1 MEEKIK
7 GGYAAEACRLTGYSR
22 TVFESAK
29 KKRRIGKPFT
39 KGELKVYVK
48 YTELVQQA
56 EDQTKLITKEG

>member
-22 TVFESAK
+22 TVFENAK
-29 KKRRIGKPFT
+29 KKRRTGVPFT

-48 YTELVQQA
+48 YMELVTQA
-56 EDQTKLITKEG
+56 EEQTKLIAKEE